1 MITNINYAAKC
12 CVISNIRKHPNAD
25 KLQLVTIDNEV
36 AIVDQ
41 SYKEGDLVIKFPL
54 ECTIHKGFL
63 SYINAF
69 EDKQLNSNKDLK
81 GFFNKHGRVRAIKLR
96 DVFCSCYL
104 VRMDLFKEYF
114 GFTPNE
120 EE

>member
-41 SYKEGDLVIKFPL
+41 SYK
-54 ECTIHKGFL
+54 
-63 SYINAF
+63 
-69 EDKQLNSNKDLK
+69 
-81 GFFNKHGRVRAIKLR
+81 
-96 DVFCSCYL
+96 
-104 VRMDLFKEYF
+104 
-114 GFTPNE
+114 
-120 EE
+120 